1 MRRSTALAALTALSL
16 SCAAP
21 AWAGSG
27 LGLLGVDGSAGLAS
41 LAPAD
46 GRVATGKPYIPA
58 HDSSTYTLAV
68 MADTHVRA
76 GNHTHVERALDVIDA
91 IAGVDAAAV
100 LGDLVEKIGTAAELA
115 RSASTLKRLGA
126 ELIPIPGNHDYR
138 YEPDGKG
145 DKRIASPSVQKAN
158 LERFRTTFG
167 LSSLRQHRLVAGH
180 LLVFLPADAL
190 GAKNLVT
197 MSSATLTWFADLLE
211 RHRAVPTVVFFH
223 APLKGSFTVGEGH
236 LSEANS
242 CAQPAGKIADILKT
256 NPQVCLWVAG
266 HRHSRPSTHYRTVG
280 GVRGL
285 GCPTVSD
292 DDAFVRVLEFSAG
305 HIRIRTVDVAD
316 GHYVAGL
323 DTRID
328 HDTQVDDPANAALPT
343 RIPGSIVWLFERIAQ
358 LPWATR

>member
-1 MRRSTALAALTALSL
+1 MSRSITLTALALALLL
-16 SCAAP
+16 AASVQ
-21 AWAGSG
+21 AGSG
-27 LGLLGVDGSAGLAS
+27 LGLLGVDGAAQLGS
-41 LAPAD
+41 LAPAE

-58 HDSSTYTLAV
+58 HDASTYTLAV
-68 MADTHVRA
+68 LADTHVRN
-76 GNHTHVERALDVIDA
+76 GNHGHVERALDVIDG
-91 IAGVDAAAV
+91 IPGIDAAAV
-100 LGDLVEKIGTAAELA
+100 LGDLVEKAGTPAELA
-115 RSASTLKRLGA
+115 RAAATLKRLRTD
-126 ELIPIPGNHDYR
+126 LIPIPGNHDYR
-138 YEPDGKG
+138 YESDGKG
-145 DKRIASPSVQKAN
+145 DKRIASPSIQKAN

-167 LSSLRQHRLVAGH
+167 LSSLRQYRLVAGH
-180 LLVFLPADAL
+180 LLVFLPTDAL

-197 MSSATLTWFADLLE
+197 MSSATVTWFADLLE
-211 RHRAVPTVVFFH
+211 QHKAVPTVVFYH

-242 CAQPAGKIADILKT
+242 CAQPAGRIADILKA

-280 GVRGL
+280 RVQGL

-305 HIRIRTVDVAD
+305 HIRIRTIDAAD
-316 GHYVAGL
+316 GHYIAGL

-328 HDTQVDDPANAALPT
+328 HDAQVDDPANAALPT
-343 RIPGSIVWLFERIAQ
+343 RVPGPIVWLFEHITR